1 MRLVL
6 LGPPGAGKGTQ
17 AARLCAARGVI
28 HVSTGDLLREAVGQ
42 GTDLGREA
50 KGFMDRGEL
59 VPDELVL
66 SLLEERIARDDA
78 AEGYLLDG
86 FPRNTAQ
93 AQALEARLGADG
105 IDAVVHMRL
114 DDEEIVRRLL
124 ARGRGDDSEPVI
136 RNRLSV
142 YAEETAPLIRFY
154 EKRELL
160 RTVDAL
166 GSMDEV
172 FARIEEALNSNSGS
186 TSSAGSTL

>member
-17 AARLCAARGVI
+17 ASRICAAKGVI
-28 HVSTGDLLREAVGQ
+28 HVSTGDLLREAVKA
-42 GTDLGREA
+42 GTELGHEA

-59 VPDELVL
+59 VTDELVFK
-66 SLLEERIARDDA
+66 LLEERIARPDA
-78 AEGYLLDG
+78 ADGYLLDG

-93 AQALEARLGADG
+93 AKGLEARLGEDG
-105 IDAVVHMRL
+105 VDGVVHMRL
-114 DDEEIVRRLL
+114 GDDEIVRRLL
-124 ARGRGDDSEPVI
+124 ARGRADDSEPVI

-154 EKRELL
+154 EERGILA
-160 RTVDAL
+160 TVDAL

-172 FARIEEALNSNSGS
+172 AARIAEAMKSMNGANSGS
-186 TSSAGSTL
+186 PV